1 VECLWRG
8 RWSPSNRRLAG
19 LLGLVCVSLVSGC
32 SVEKAKTLQVAA
44 SQFRSESLAAID
56 AIDTLRQRELEAPPR
71 SLVETRQDTIRRILN
86 SQSPLNA
93 DLIELALNPDR
104 VPPDPEWEA
113 FVADMK
119 VQYTGFSGIFDRLEG
134 GAMVDSQAV
143 KNSAVYAQRLTVQMA
158 LFADAIQKNPP
169 VLVRH
174 RSWVIANLRRVRRD
188 YQALGNGATTPRQ
201 SELERQTG
209 ELLAEWQR
217 IRQEEQQLLEAT
229 VLQCTKAVA
238 IGKDVIELANR
249 YDDLS
254 LSQLSLGVSQVLTTA
269 SSLTGR
275 DYGRT
280 QSQFDRLLGDL
291 NRDPLWQPVT
301 RSLLDR
307 VNAAADGRNPPTGTL
322 TPTN

>member
-1 VECLWRG
+1 M
-8 RWSPSNRRLAG
+8 LALCCIS
-19 LLGLVCVSLVSGC
+19 LLTGC
-32 SVEKAKTLQVAA
+32 SIEKAKTLQAAA
-44 SQFRSESLAAID
+44 SQFRSESLVAIE

-71 SLVETRQDTIRRILN
+71 GLAETRQDTIRRILN

-113 FVADMK
+113 FMVDIK
-119 VQYTGFSGIFDRLEG
+119 SQYNGFAGIFERLEG
-134 GAMVDSQAV
+134 GAIVGNQEV
-143 KNSAVYAQRLTVQMA
+143 KNSAAYAQRLTVQMA

-174 RSWVIANLRRVRRD
+174 RSWVIVNLRRVRRD
-188 YQALGNGATTPRQ
+188 YQALGTGANPRQ
-201 SELERQTG
+201 AELERQTG
-209 ELLAEWQR
+209 DLLAEWQR
-217 IRQEEQQLLEAT
+217 IRQEEQRLLEAT

-238 IGKDVIELANR
+238 IGKEVIELANR

-254 LSQLSLGVSQVLTTA
+254 LNEMSLGVSRLLTTA

-280 QSQFDRLLGDL
+280 QARINGLMGDL
-291 NRDPLWQPVT
+291 NRDPFWQPVT
-301 RSLLDR
+301 RSFFDR
-307 VNAAADGRNPPTGTL
+307 VNAATDGRNPSTGPI
-322 TPTN
+322 TPSN